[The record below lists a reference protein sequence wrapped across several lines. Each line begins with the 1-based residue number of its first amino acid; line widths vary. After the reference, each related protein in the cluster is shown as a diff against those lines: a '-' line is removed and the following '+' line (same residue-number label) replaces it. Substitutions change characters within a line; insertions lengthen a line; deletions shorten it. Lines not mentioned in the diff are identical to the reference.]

1 MVRPTLYLQSNK
13 SRNLMQ
19 VIIKE
24 NNTYKSMYS
33 FKV

>member
-1 MVRPTLYLQSNK
+1 MLWLDLYLQFIK
-13 SRNLMQ
+13 SQNLMQ

-33 FKV
+33 FKE